1 MSDPLAQAQILSLTV
16 AADTALAEAE
26 KAGTLEL
33 KITKAEKVIY
43 HYQDVDVL
51 KVHVERARDIV
62 AQALLSQQIEA
73 RVALR
78 DAAQGALYRAVY
90 AATPAVAV
98 SNAWEVMSTYPNQ
111 VVHGMAGMA
120 AFNREKE
127 RAWEIFAST
136 NFTWGEYAG
145 TAVAPLTPK
154 NLKLH
159 TLFTLKKLTDNST
172 HTSTPLSVCVSE

>member
-98 SNAWEVMSTYPNQ
+98 SNAWEVMLTYPNQ

-136 NFTWGEYAG
+136 NFTWGEYTG
-145 TAVAPLTPK
+145 SAVAPLTPK